1 MEIHVYM
8 CAHTHTYVHNILK
21 ISAPLVLQGLN
32 AAQEE
37 VFFLSKY
44 DKYDMMSKNYL
55 IFRLQL

>member
-1 MEIHVYM
+1 MYM

-55 IFRLQL
+55 IFSLQL